1 MAPMPPTLGSA
12 PAPPWRSSI
21 SLRRL
26 HGAPKWPP
34 CPQRSEAP
42 RHRRGAPRFRFDVYM
57 GPRNGPHAPNARKR
71 PGTAV
76 ALLDDAAERLLVACA
91 TRIRLGVREVGD
103 EPAGGAQELSVAVA
117 RADQLDAEG

>member
-1 MAPMPPTLGSA
+1 MAPKPPTLGSAPAPPWRSSISLRRLHGGPEMAPKPPTLGSA

-26 HGAPKWPP
+26 HGAPKWP
-34 CPQRSEAP
+34 Q
-42 RHRRGAPRFRFDVYM
+42 
-57 GPRNGPHAPNARKR
+57 APNARKR

-91 TRIRLGVREVGD
+91 TRIRLGVREAGD